1 MEGDM
6 VVTIPIIS
14 TIELTTIDLISSIE
28 MKLKCRWG
36 EYVLSLGKCCTRDVG
51 VMNIFQSLCK
61 WLYCLLAS
69 LRDNVSMDLIIESV
83 CNIIEA
89 SDMDLTTI
97 CVKEVKPKY
106 LTIAL
111 LFFEL
116 TKGVFCFYM
125 TLDGPV

>member
-1 MEGDM
+1 MQVAIVFVSELE
-6 VVTIPIIS
+6 IPF
-14 TIELTTIDLISSIE
+14 
-28 MKLKCRWG
+28 G
-36 EYVLSLGKCCTRDVG
+36 
-51 VMNIFQSLCK
+51 
-61 WLYCLLAS
+61 
-69 LRDNVSMDLIIESV
+69 DNVNMANMDLIIESV

-116 TKGVFCFYM
+116 TKGGFCFYM